1 MKDRVM
7 ETRDFKC
14 RLCGT
19 KWLDYTKSNIPC
31 SSSLY
36 EYQIHNFDFSK
47 PIKLEPKE
55 ILISTPE
62 VQQGKITF
70 Q

>member
-1 MKDRVM
+1 MKDRVE

-14 RLCGT
+14 RVCGT
-19 KWLDYTKSNIPC
+19 RMLDYAESNIPC

-62 VQQGKITF
+62 VQEGKITF

>member
-1 MKDRVM
+1 MKDRVE

-14 RLCGT
+14 RVCGRR
-19 KWLDYTKSNIPC
+19 WLGYAESNIPC

-62 VQQGKITF
+62 VQVGKITF

>member
-1 MKDRVM
+1 MKDRVQ

-14 RLCGT
+14 RVCGT
-19 KWLDYTKSNIPC
+19 RWLDYAESNIPC
-31 SSSLY
+31 SISLY

-62 VQQGKITF
+62 VQVGKITF